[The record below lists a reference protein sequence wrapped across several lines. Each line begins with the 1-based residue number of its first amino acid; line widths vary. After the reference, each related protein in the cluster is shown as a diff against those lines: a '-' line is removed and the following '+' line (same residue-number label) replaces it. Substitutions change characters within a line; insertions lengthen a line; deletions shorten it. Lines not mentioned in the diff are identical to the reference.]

1 MKYGVLMFQAD
12 FAIHPAELAREVEAR
27 GFESLWFPEHTHI
40 PSVRLTPWGPKGEE
54 LPPMYYHTHDLFLT
68 MMAAAAA
75 TERLVIG
82 SGICLVIERDPIV
95 LAKEVASFDQLS
107 GGRFEFG
114 IGGGWNKEEM
124 ANHGTDFR
132 TRWKLMRERVEAMKE
147 IWANDEATYH
157 GDFVNFDAIW
167 SWPKPRQQPHP
178 PILIA
183 GNGERT
189 LQRVARYGDG
199 WIPLPYGI
207 QTFAPKVAELNE
219 LLAKQGR
226 QGPMPISLFYAPTSK
241 PDKLAQFR
249 QEGVTRFIWSVNSVP
264 RDEALRELDKLVE
277 LRNSLEGRKTA

>member
-1 MKYGVLMFQAD
+1 LC
-12 FAIHPAELAREVEAR
+12 
-27 GFESLWFPEHTHI
+27 FPEHTHI
-40 PSVRLTPWGPKGEE
+40 PSSRVSPWGPKGEE
-54 LPPMYYHTHDLFLT
+54 LPPMYYHTYDLFVT

-75 TERLVIG
+75 TEKLVIG

-124 ANHGTDFR
+124 ANHGTEFR

-157 GDFVNFDAIW
+157 GEFVNFDAIW
-167 SWPKPRQQPHP
+167 SWPKPLQKPHP

-183 GNGERT
+183 GNGART

-199 WIPLPYGI
+199 WIPLPHGI
-207 QTFAPKVAELNE
+207 KTFAPKIAELNE
-219 LLAKQGR
+219 LLAKEGR
-226 QGPMPISLFYAPTSK
+226 AGPLPISLFYAPTSK
-241 PDKLAQFR
+241 LDKLAQFR

-264 RDEALRELDKLVE
+264 RDEALRELDALVE
-277 LRNSLEGRKTA
+277 LRDSLEGRKTA